1 MTLPRAIQLNGTGVT
16 QTGPDF
22 PLYLHTENTEG
33 NLATSGVRL
42 SGTYKFG
49 VGDINVMDDAS
60 AGAGADSDVARSPRR
75 ITSAG
80 TVRISTFD
88 AGHSQNEIPDYGT
101 GTGNDA
107 ASYPE
112 VSTPSHLN
120 IPKNPQ
126 KNDKREWRILLIV
139 SPYILTPTH

>member
-1 MTLPRAIQLNGTGVT
+1 M
-16 QTGPDF
+16 
-22 PLYLHTENTEG
+22 
-33 NLATSGVRL
+33 ATSGVRL

-88 AGHSQNEIPDYGT
+88 AGHSQDEIPDYGT